1 MNILLFCKDEKTY
14 SIFCI
19 LLFLFFISACSSAS
33 EETIDNI
40 INTEKADSISGKK
53 DSNAENTDSITGKT
67 DQSGEGV
74 IAPEEELPDTIFKLE
89 EYIQLHHGNNY
100 GEGAAQYGD
109 YLFQASLGSELHIY
123 NFAEKKYIT
132 TIKLSSIGHA
142 DTMCFGIEKVDEN
155 DEFPVLYISESK
167 VYEEGKK
174 GDIYVYRLL
183 RETDE
188 QGVESWK
195 GALCQRIKT
204 PDVAI
209 AGAYPDVVIDEKN
222 KDMWIV
228 GVHSR
233 VGYNSNDGCGWTYIF
248 SKYSLP
254 SITDGTKN
262 KNGIYQLLLS
272 EEGRQS
278 YFLLYDLHATTQ
290 GLCFYNGMIICPYG
304 KPAVSYKG
312 IDFVDVNKQ
321 QVIANVNL
329 AGSIIYEAE
338 AAVVAN
344 DELYIVGQ
352 KNFVYKC
359 SGIDISSLSR

>member
-1 MNILLFCKDEKTY
+1 MMKTIYSPILFII
-14 SIFCI
+14 S
-19 LLFLFFISACSSAS
+19 LLVLSSCSSAA
-33 EETIDNI
+33 EDTLEITINNTTDNQG
-40 INTEKADSISGKK
+40 EDPAPSFLKLDYYFQLYRGK
-53 DSNAENTDSITGKT
+53 
-67 DQSGEGV
+67 
-74 IAPEEELPDTIFKLE
+74 
-89 EYIQLHHGNNY
+89 NY
-100 GEGAAQYGD
+100 AEGAALYGD

-123 NFAEKKYIT
+123 NFAKKEYIT
-132 TIKLSSIGHA
+132 TIKLASMGHA
-142 DTMCFGIEKVDEN
+142 DTMCFGVEKVDEN

-188 QGVESWK
+188 QGVENWK
-195 GALCQRIKT
+195 GTLCQRIKT
-204 PDVAI
+204 PDVAVV
-209 AGAYPDVVIDEKN
+209 GAYPDVVIDEKN

-228 GVHSR
+228 GVYSR
-233 VGYNSNDGCGWTYIF
+233 EGYNSIDGCGWTYIF

-262 KNGIYQLLLS
+262 KNGVYQLVLA

-304 KPAVSYKG
+304 KPTVSYKG

-321 QVIANVNL
+321 QLIANVNL

-338 AAVVAN
+338 AAVITN

-359 SGIDISSLSR
+359 SGIDINSLSQ

>member
-1 MNILLFCKDEKTY
+1 MKTIYSPILFII
-14 SIFCI
+14 S
-19 LLFLFFISACSSAS
+19 LLVLSSCSSAA
-33 EETIDNI
+33 EDTLEITINNTTDNQG
-40 INTEKADSISGKK
+40 EDPAPSFLKLDYYFQLYRGK
-53 DSNAENTDSITGKT
+53 
-67 DQSGEGV
+67 
-74 IAPEEELPDTIFKLE
+74 
-89 EYIQLHHGNNY
+89 NY
-100 GEGAAQYGD
+100 AEGAALYGD

-123 NFAEKKYIT
+123 NFAKKEYIT
-132 TIKLSSIGHA
+132 TIKLASMGHA
-142 DTMCFGIEKVDEN
+142 DTMCFGVEKVDEN

-188 QGVESWK
+188 QGVENWK
-195 GALCQRIKT
+195 GTLCQRIKT
-204 PDVAI
+204 PDVAVV
-209 AGAYPDVVIDEKN
+209 GAYPDVVIDEKN

-228 GVHSR
+228 GVYSR
-233 VGYNSNDGCGWTYIF
+233 EGYNSIDGCGWTYIF

-262 KNGIYQLLLS
+262 KNGVYQLVLA

-304 KPAVSYKG
+304 KPTVSYKG

-321 QVIANVNL
+321 QLIANVNL

-338 AAVVAN
+338 AAVITN

-359 SGIDISSLSR
+359 SGIDINSLSQ